1 MISNVVLH
9 NNIYIYNE
17 KNKEIFLKKMQLLL
31 QQLLKKQKNIIC
43 EFIQMQARFLI
54 MCILNS
60 N

>member
-1 MISNVVLH
+1 MKKKR
-9 NNIYIYNE
+9 NILE
-17 KNKEIFLKKMQLLL
+17 KNATTTTTTTKKA
-31 QQLLKKQKNIIC
+31 KKNIIC